1 MRAGEGVASEPA
13 KPANGTRVL
22 VTGFDGQLGYDV
34 VRCLERR
41 GTACRG
47 VDLADFDLTDAK
59 ATSAYLAAYRP
70 TVVVHCA
77 AFTAVDA
84 AEDKPEVC
92 FAVNATGSGHV
103 AGAARDVGAGVIYIS
118 TDYVF
123 SGEGETPFETDA
135 HQDPKNVYGASKAQG
150 EDEVRRI
157 LPDRHSIVRISWVF
171 GLHGRTSFVKTML
184 RLGRE
189 RAEVSVVAD
198 QVGSPTYTADVA
210 EFLADLIESGKYGE
224 FHATNEGFCSW
235 AEFAEA
241 IFEEAGLPTRVRRIG
256 TEEYPTR
263 AARPKNS
270 RLSKA
275 SLDDAGFR
283 RLPPW
288 RDALRRHLAELSRE
302 G

>member
-1 MRAGEGVASEPA
+1 MDA
-13 KPANGTRVL
+13 KVL
-22 VTGFDGQLGYDV
+22 VTGHDGQLGFDV

-41 GTACRG
+41 GVACRG
-47 VDLADFDLTDAK
+47 VDIADFDLTDGE
-59 ATSAYLAAYRP
+59 ATAAYLSAYRP

-84 AEDKPEVC
+84 AEDKPETC
-92 FAVNATGSGHV
+92 FLVNATGSGNI
-103 AGAARDVGAGVIYIS
+103 AGAARDVGAGLIYIS

-123 SGEGETPFETDA
+123 SGDGETPFETDA
-135 HQDPKNVYGASKAQG
+135 HQDPKNIYGTSKAWG

-171 GLHGRTSFVKTML
+171 GLHGKSSFVKTML

-189 RAEVSVVAD
+189 RADVSVVSD
-198 QVGSPTYTADVA
+198 QIGSPTYTADVA

-241 IFEEAGLPTRVRRIG
+241 IFEEAGLPTKVRSIT

-275 SLDDAGFR
+275 SLDAAGFH

-288 RDALRRHLAELSRE
+288 RDALRRHMKELE
-302 G
+302 CPGC